1 MKALSTTFLSELNE
15 NSKDFIPKGPTGTNF
30 SPIGRSSE
38 RYNRCYEEQTVN
50 ILKFLQKICF
60 KEQIAS
66 KSKDDFLKNS
76 KNDRHL

>member
-1 MKALSTTFLSELNE
+1 MKTQKISYQKDLQVQTFLLLG
-15 NSKDFIPKGPTGTNF
+15 DLARDITD
-30 SPIGRSSE
+30 
-38 RYNRCYEEQTVN
+38 VM
-50 ILKFLQKICF
+50 KFLQKICF